1 MDGKLT
7 LAKEIMLM
15 IPSVRAAIKNNNT
28 GEIYQMMTES
38 SDIGMVTLEQD
49 LKRLYL
55 QKRISL
61 ETAMVNAN
69 NKRRLQQIL
78 NANAIGN

>member
-1 MDGKLT
+1 MAESAELG
-7 LAKEIMLM
+7 M
-15 IPSVRAAIKNNNT
+15 I
-28 GEIYQMMTES
+28 
-38 SDIGMVTLEQD
+38 TLEQD

-61 ETAMVNAN
+61 DTAMVNAN

-78 NANAIGN
+78 NANAIGD